1 MITQSENSNSKNIN
15 TENINQKFKR
25 NQKETK
31 SNSIKGS
38 MQINTTKKNRDSL
51 EGNNSQSKMNNSSEI
66 WEEEKNNESIIEE
79 VNYEYVFKVI
89 KLGIYFQ
96 MGLNIM

>member
-31 SNSIKGS
+31 SN
-38 MQINTTKKNRDSL
+38 
-51 EGNNSQSKMNNSSEI
+51 
-66 WEEEKNNESIIEE
+66 
-79 VNYEYVFKVI
+79 
-89 KLGIYFQ
+89 
-96 MGLNIM
+96 